1 VAHSLSARKRHRQS
15 IRRQERNRGRKTA
28 TRSAVAAARVALAS
42 GNAEEAEAAVR
53 AAGSILDRTANKG
66 VIHANNASRRKHRLM
81 RQLNALTS
89 AGGQPAAPKRKAAA
103 TKARKPATRSRAK
116 KN

>member
-1 VAHSLSARKRHRQS
+1 MAHSLSARKRHRQS
-15 IRRQERNRGRKTA
+15 LRRQERNRGRRTA
-28 TRSAVAAARVALAS
+28 TRSAVAAARTAIAS
-42 GNAEEAEAAVR
+42 GSAEEAEAAVR

-81 RQLNALTS
+81 RQLNAFTASS
-89 AGGQPAAPKRKAAA
+89 AEGAPKRRVAKA

-116 KN
+116 KS